1 MCNESNFHDF
11 VESLNTSQL
20 IELEREIRY
29 RKFKIKLGGNN
40 FFDVASNYD
49 RKPICPKCKSDKF
62 IKFGLNKKV
71 NRDINAKNAKQ
82 SIT

>member
-1 MCNESNFHDF
+1 MCNESDFHDF
-11 VESLNTSQL
+11 VEALNASQL
-20 IELEREIRY
+20 LELEKEIRY

-49 RKPICPKCKSDKF
+49 RKPICPKCKSDKSISSGS
-62 IKFGLNKKV
+62 IKKANK
-71 NRDINAKNAKQ
+71 DINAKNVKQ